1 MHMLATSIVSTFR
14 ALAATI
20 GGVCLATALVWAQ
33 PALSR
38 IDGTV
43 TDTSGGALPGVAV
56 TLTMA
61 DGATVTAF
69 TNQVGRFAFAEV
81 PGARATLTY
90 ELGGFE
96 TVTDEVALR
105 AGGAIT
111 VGRALPLH
119 GIKESVSVVGTA
131 PPEPPPPPIRM
142 PPPVAADVPE
152 HEAAAVCGPTMKDSS
167 QVSVGEIIGHR
178 FDEERELYAK
188 GDELLLAGWSAG
200 ALRIGT
206 NLVVRRRFAVTSK
219 TSSGARISEA
229 VHSAG
234 LIQVVD
240 VQQGSPIAVVVYACE
255 ELRKGDY
262 LDVFEPESV
271 RPVEPS
277 GTPDYARAARVL
289 FADEGQMVGTP
300 RRLMVI
306 ERGRD
311 QGVLP
316 GQRMTLFRQGRKGRN
331 VITIGSAVVKY
342 ATRDSATI
350 LIEAATD
357 IIEPGD
363 SAAPHWVMH
372 PFTEFTAR
380 IGR

>member
-1 MHMLATSIVSTFR
+1 MLAHTTVSTFR
-14 ALAATI
+14 ALLATI
-20 GGVCLATALVWAQ
+20 GGVCLAAAIATAQ

-38 IDGTV
+38 IEGSV

-69 TNQVGRFAFAEV
+69 TNRVGRFAFAEV
-81 PGARATLTY
+81 PGPRASLTY
-90 ELGGFE
+90 ELSGFA

-105 AGGAIT
+105 PGGSVV
-111 VGRALPLH
+111 VGRAMPLP
-119 GIKESVSVVGTA
+119 GVEESVRVVGTA
-131 PPEPPPPPIRM
+131 PPEPPPPPVRV
-142 PPPVAADVPE
+142 PPPPASDVPE
-152 HEAAAVCGPTMKDSS
+152 HEAAAVCGPTTRDPAH
-167 QVSVGEIIGHR
+167 VSVGQIAGHR

-188 GDELLLAGWSAG
+188 GDELLLEGWSGSAMPV
-200 ALRIGT
+200 GT
-206 NLVVRRRFAVTSK
+206 NLVVRRRFAVSAQTSAGVRL
-219 TSSGARISEA
+219 TEA

-240 VQQGSPIAVVVYACE
+240 VQQGTPVAVVVYACE
-255 ELRKGDY
+255 ELRRGDY
-262 LDVFEPESV
+262 LDIFEPESV

-277 GTPDYARAARVL
+277 GTPDYARAARIL

-300 RRLMVI
+300 RRLMVV

-311 QGVLP
+311 HGVLP
-316 GQRMTLFRQGRKGRN
+316 GQRMTLFRQGRKGRTL
-331 VITIGSAVVKY
+331 ITIGTAVVKY
-342 ATRDSATI
+342 ATRESATI
-350 LIEAATD
+350 LIESATD
-357 IIEPGD
+357 VIEPGD
-363 SAAPHWVMH
+363 SAAPHWVML

>member
-1 MHMLATSIVSTFR
+1 MLANPFVPAFR
-14 ALAATI
+14 ALAATM
-20 GGVCLATALVWAQ
+20 GGVCLAVAVATAQ

-38 IDGTV
+38 IEGTV

-81 PGARATLTY
+81 PGNRASLTY
-90 ELGGFE
+90 ELSGFE
-96 TVTDEVALR
+96 TVTDSDVALR
-105 AGGAIT
+105 PGGSIT
-111 VGRALPLH
+111 IGRAMPLP
-119 GIKESVSVVGTA
+119 GVTESVNVIGTA
-131 PPEPPPPPIRM
+131 PPEPPPPPVRA
-142 PPPVAADVPE
+142 PPPPASAVPE
-152 HEAAAVCGPTMKDSS
+152 HEAAAVCGPTTRDPS
-167 QVSVGEIIGHR
+167 QVTVGEVAGHR
-178 FDEERELYAK
+178 FDEERGLYAK
-188 GDELLLAGWSAG
+188 GDELLLAGWNGTAMPV
-200 ALRIGT
+200 GT
-206 NLVVRRRFAVTSK
+206 NLIVRRRFSVAAR
-219 TSSGARISEA
+219 TSSGARITDA

-240 VQQGSPIAVVVYACE
+240 YQQGTPIAVVVYACE

-277 GTPDYARAARVL
+277 GTPDYARAARIL

-316 GQRMTLFRQGRKGRN
+316 GQRMTLFRQGRRGRN

-342 ATRDSATI
+342 ATRESATI
-350 LIEAATD
+350 LIESATD
-357 IIEPGD
+357 IIEVGD
-363 SAAPHWVMH
+363 SAAPHWVML
-372 PFTEFTAR
+372 PTTEFTAR